1 MIKNFI
7 KFIKKPSQY
16 SLEIEKINP
25 SFFIWIIAI
34 SIFVKLTFDM
44 LSPHDFPK
52 EFSYETAGIF
62 SPTIL
67 EYLTSYLLILF
78 INFSIFIPIMLF
90 NIIKD
95 SYFFKFVL
103 FNLTGVLFLSIPF
116 LLKDYHIYFAI
127 TTPIIIW
134 FLISRINKEK
144 YYTLLKLAISTQIIS
159 TISEPFMFVSES
171 VKSEFLF
178 TSINLFFAILY
189 VIYFV
194 KLIKSKFDIS
204 INKIIFYSLTSAVF
218 SLIYGFIIYRSNI
231 FSSNIIKLL
240 LY

>member
-1 MIKNFI
+1 MKNNFI

-34 SIFVKLTFDM
+34 SIFVKLTFDI

-62 SPTIL
+62 SPTVS
-67 EYLTSYLLILF
+67 EYLISYLLILF

-103 FNLTGVLFLSIPF
+103 VNLTGVLFLSIPL
-116 LLKDYHIYFAI
+116 LLKDYHI
-127 TTPIIIW
+127 
-134 FLISRINKEK
+134 
-144 YYTLLKLAISTQIIS
+144 
-159 TISEPFMFVSES
+159 
-171 VKSEFLF
+171 
-178 TSINLFFAILY
+178 
-189 VIYFV
+189 
-194 KLIKSKFDIS
+194 
-204 INKIIFYSLTSAVF
+204 
-218 SLIYGFIIYRSNI
+218 
-231 FSSNIIKLL
+231 
-240 LY
+240 

>member
-1 MIKNFI
+1 MKNNFI

-34 SIFVKLTFDM
+34 SIFVKLTFDI

-62 SPTIL
+62 SPTVS
-67 EYLTSYLLILF
+67 EYLISYLLILF

-103 FNLTGVLFLSIPF
+103 VNLTGVLFLSIPL

-134 FLISRINKEK
+134 FLISRRNKEK
-144 YYTLLKLAISTQIIS
+144 YYTLLKLTISAQIIS
-159 TISEPFMFVSES
+159 IISEPFMFLSES
-171 VKSEFLF
+171 AKNEILF
-178 TSINLFFAILY
+178 TSTNLFFAILY

-204 INKIIFYSLTSAVF
+204 INKIVFYSLTSAVF

-231 FSSNIIKLL
+231 FSSNIIK
-240 LY
+240 

>member
-1 MIKNFI
+1 
-7 KFIKKPSQY
+7 
-16 SLEIEKINP
+16 
-25 SFFIWIIAI
+25 
-34 SIFVKLTFDM
+34 VKLTFDI

-62 SPTIL
+62 SPTVS
-67 EYLTSYLLILF
+67 EYLISYLLILF

-103 FNLTGVLFLSIPF
+103 VNLTGVLFLSIPL

-134 FLISRINKEK
+134 FLISRRNKEK
-144 YYTLLKLAISTQIIS
+144 YYTLLKLTISAQIIS
-159 TISEPFMFVSES
+159 IISEPFMFLSES
-171 VKSEFLF
+171 AKNEILF
-178 TSINLFFAILY
+178 TSTNLFFAILY

-204 INKIIFYSLTSAVF
+204 INKIVFYSLTSAVF